1 MLMKK
6 WRKLRKGTEGYVKEV
21 QPEEETS
28 SRL

>member
-6 WRKLRKGTEGYVKEV
+6 WKKLRKGEAGYVKQV